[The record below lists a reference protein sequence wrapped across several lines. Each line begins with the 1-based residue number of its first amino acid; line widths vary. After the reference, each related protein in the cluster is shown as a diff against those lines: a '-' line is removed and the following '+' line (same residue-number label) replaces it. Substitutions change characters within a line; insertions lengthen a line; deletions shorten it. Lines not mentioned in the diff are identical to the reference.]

1 MQGVGAFS
9 EPGRTLSFYTIESE
23 NLTVI
28 AQWLHVMAAVVAVGG
43 VAFVRFVLLPSIES
57 LPDDQRQEM
66 MGAVV
71 DRFRKILW
79 ISIGLLLVTGLYHV
93 GIAATNGSLAAKPYL
108 YGLIAKI
115 VIALVVFKIGFML
128 TVPGDA
134 FASVKANR
142 KRWLMINFILGMV
155 VILIA
160 AYLRRFVGGV

>member
-1 MQGVGAFS
+1 VGAFS
-9 EPGRTLSFYTIESE
+9 EARKALPSLTIESFE
-23 NLTVI
+23 LIVI

-43 VAFVRFVLLPSIES
+43 VAFVRFVLLPASES
-57 LPDDQRQEM
+57 MADEQRQEM

-79 ISIGLLLVTGLYHV
+79 ISIGLLLITGLYNV
-93 GIAATNGSLAAKPYL
+93 DFAASNGSLASKPYL

-134 FASVKANR
+134 FASIKANR
-142 KRWLMINFILGMV
+142 KKWLMINFVLGMV
-155 VILIA
+155 VVLIA

>member
-1 MQGVGAFS
+1 
-9 EPGRTLSFYTIESE
+9 
-23 NLTVI
+23 
-28 AQWLHVMAAVVAVGG
+28 MAD
-43 VAFVRFVLLPSIES
+43 E
-57 LPDDQRQEM
+57 QRQEM

-79 ISIGLLLVTGLYHV
+79 ISIGLLLITGLYNV
-93 GIAATNGSLAAKPYL
+93 DFAASNGSLASKPYL

-134 FASVKANR
+134 FASIKANR
-142 KRWLMINFILGMV
+142 KKWLMINFVLGMV
-155 VILIA
+155 VVLIA